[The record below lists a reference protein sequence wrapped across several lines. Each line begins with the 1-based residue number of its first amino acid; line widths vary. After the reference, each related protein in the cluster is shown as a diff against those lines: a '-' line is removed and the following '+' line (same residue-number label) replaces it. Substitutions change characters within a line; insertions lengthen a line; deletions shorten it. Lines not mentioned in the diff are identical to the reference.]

1 MVNPAFDIPKKR
13 SIVYTFAQ
21 RGVFILQTLFIMK
34 KITNYFRDTFAEM
47 KHVKWPSQN
56 QALIYTAL
64 IVAICAFTAVF
75 LGLFD
80 FAFSRGIDMI
90 VNQF

>member
-1 MVNPAFDIPKKR
+1 
-13 SIVYTFAQ
+13 
-21 RGVFILQTLFIMK
+21 MK
-34 KITNYFRDTFAEM
+34 KITNYLKATLAEM

-56 QALIYTAL
+56 QAMIYTLL
-64 IVAICAFTAVF
+64 ILAICAFTAIF

-80 FAFSRGIDMI
+80 FAFSRGIDII